1 MSNTDEL
8 STVAATIGGIGM
20 IIIAVVATC
29 AVMLCLFCVL
39 VVLMLKRNV
48 ILRKFKKNNTTKLD
62 F

>member
-20 IIIAVVATC
+20 IIISVVATC